1 MRGCESM
8 GRHGVGST
16 VNRNGRRVLE
26 FCLDNNH
33 LNGNTFYPQKTIHQI
48 ASETQQEEQEAQ

>member
-1 MRGCESM
+1 MRGHGSM

-16 VNRNGRRVLE
+16 VNRNGRRMLE
-26 FCLDNNH
+26 FCLNNNL

-48 ASETQQEEQEAQ
+48 TSESPQEE